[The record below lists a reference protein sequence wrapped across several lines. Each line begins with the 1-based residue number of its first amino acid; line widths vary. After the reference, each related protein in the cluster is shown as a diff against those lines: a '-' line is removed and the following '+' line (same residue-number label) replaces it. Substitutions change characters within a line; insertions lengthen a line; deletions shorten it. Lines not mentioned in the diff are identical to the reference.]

1 MKIYNKIVYDIN
13 DNIIEEDSYEYEG
26 PLTLAGPAFASAAST
41 AAPYIVGGTALLGM
55 QQAGAIGS
63 YQQAAFNRKA
73 AIAEQKVDAL
83 ENQLTLDLQK
93 FDKKFKQ
100 LESTQVVNT
109 AKSGAVVGTGTAKL
123 IKLSNLYNAE
133 IEKDIMRYN
142 TEVGQA
148 RAFEEAS
155 FARIEGTLAKQRSR
169 MEQFQIASS
178 AGTSLLTMTG

>member
-1 MKIYNKIVYDIN
+1 MGWQGAVVAAI
-13 DNIIEEDSYEYEG
+13 G
-26 PLTLAGPAFASAAST
+26 AAG
-41 AAPYIVGGTALLGM
+41 Y

-63 YQQAAFNRKA
+63 YQQAAFNRRA
-73 AIAEQKVDAL
+73 LVAEQKAEAL

-109 AKSGAVVGTGTAKL
+109 LKSGAEFSGTAKL

-142 TEVGQA
+142 TEIGQA

-155 FARIEGTLAKQRSR
+155 FARIEGTLAKERSR
-169 MEQFQIASS
+169 MEQIRIASQ

>member
-1 MKIYNKIVYDIN
+1 MSWQMALVGAI
-13 DNIIEEDSYEYEG
+13 G
-26 PLTLAGPAFASAAST
+26 AAGF
-41 AAPYIVGGTALLGM
+41 

-63 YQQAAFNRKA
+63 YQQAAFNRRA
-73 AIAEQKVDAL
+73 LVAEQKADAL

-109 AKSGAVVGTGTAKL
+109 LKSGAEFSGTAKL

-133 IEKDIMRYN
+133 IERDIMKYN
-142 TEVGQA
+142 TEIGQA

-178 AGTSLLTMTG
+178 TGTSLLTMTG

>member
-1 MKIYNKIVYDIN
+1 MGWQGALVGAI
-13 DNIIEEDSYEYEG
+13 G
-26 PLTLAGPAFASAAST
+26 AAGF
-41 AAPYIVGGTALLGM
+41 
-55 QQAGAIGS
+55 QQAGAIGA
-63 YQQAAFNRKA
+63 YQRAAFNRRA
-73 AIAEQKVDAL
+73 EVAEQKADAL

-100 LESTQVVNT
+100 LESAQVVNT
-109 AKSGAVVGTGTAKL
+109 LKSGAEFSGTAKL

-142 TEVGQA
+142 AEVGKA

-155 FARIEGTLAKQRSR
+155 FARIEGSLAKQRSR
-169 MEQFQIASS
+169 MEQIRIASQ

>member
-1 MKIYNKIVYDIN
+1 MGWQGAVVAAI
-13 DNIIEEDSYEYEG
+13 G
-26 PLTLAGPAFASAAST
+26 AAG
-41 AAPYIVGGTALLGM
+41 Y

-63 YQQAAFNRKA
+63 YQQAAFDRKA
-73 AIAEQKVDAL
+73 KVSEQKAKAL
-83 ENQLTLDLQK
+83 EDQLTLDLQK

-109 AKSGAVVGTGTAKL
+109 LKSGAEFSGTAKL

-142 TEVGQA
+142 TEIGQA

-155 FARIEGTLAKQRSR
+155 FARIEGTLAKERSR
-169 MEQFQIASS
+169 MEQIRIASQ

>member
-1 MKIYNKIVYDIN
+1 M
-13 DNIIEEDSYEYEG
+13 G
-26 PLTLAGPAFASAAST
+26 FLAPAVPF
-41 AAPYIVGGTALLGM
+41 IVGGSALLGM

-63 YQQAAFNRKA
+63 YQQAAFNRRA
-73 AIAEQKVDAL
+73 LVAEQKAEAL
-83 ENQLTLDLQK
+83 ENQLILDLQK

-109 AKSGAVVGTGTAKL
+109 LKSGAEFSGTAKL

-133 IEKDIMRYN
+133 IERDIMRYN
-142 TEVGQA
+142 TEIGQA

-155 FARIEGTLAKQRSR
+155 FARIEGTLARQRAT
-169 MEQFQIASS
+169 MEQIQIASQ

>member
-1 MKIYNKIVYDIN
+1 M
-13 DNIIEEDSYEYEG
+13 G
-26 PLTLAGPAFASAAST
+26 FLAP
-41 AAPYIVGGTALLGM
+41 AAPFIVGGTALLGM
-55 QQAGAIGS
+55 QQASAIGS
-63 YQQAAFNRKA
+63 YQEAAFNRRA
-73 AIAEQKVDAL
+73 LVAEQKAEAL

-109 AKSGAVVGTGTAKL
+109 AKSGAVVGTGTEKL

-155 FARIEGTLAKQRSR
+155 FARIEGTLSKQRAT
-169 MEQFQIASS
+169 MEQFKIASQT
-178 AGTSLLTMTG
+178 GTSLLTMTG

>member
-1 MKIYNKIVYDIN
+1 MSWQMALVGAI
-13 DNIIEEDSYEYEG
+13 G
-26 PLTLAGPAFASAAST
+26 AAGF
-41 AAPYIVGGTALLGM
+41 

>member
-1 MKIYNKIVYDIN
+1 M
-13 DNIIEEDSYEYEG
+13 G
-26 PLTLAGPAFASAAST
+26 FLAP
-41 AAPYIVGGTALLGM
+41 AAPYILGGTALLGI

-63 YQQAAFNRKA
+63 YQEAAFNRKA
-73 AIAEQKVDAL
+73 AIAEQKAEAL

-109 AKSGAVVGTGTAKL
+109 LKSGAEFSGTAKL

-133 IEKDIMRYN
+133 IERDIMKYN
-142 TEVGQA
+142 TEIGKA

-169 MEQFQIASS
+169 MEQFQIASQ

>member
-1 MKIYNKIVYDIN
+1 M
-13 DNIIEEDSYEYEG
+13 G
-26 PLTLAGPAFASAAST
+26 FLAPAVPF
-41 AAPYIVGGTALLGM
+41 IVGGSALLGM

-63 YQQAAFNRKA
+63 YQQAAFNRRA
-73 AIAEQKVDAL
+73 LVAEQKAEAL

-109 AKSGAVVGTGTAKL
+109 LKSGAEFSGTAKL

-133 IEKDIMRYN
+133 IERDIMRYN
-142 TEVGQA
+142 TEIGQA

-155 FARIEGTLAKQRSR
+155 FARIEGTLARQRAT
-169 MEQFQIASS
+169 MEQIQIASQ

>member
-1 MKIYNKIVYDIN
+1 M
-13 DNIIEEDSYEYEG
+13 G
-26 PLTLAGPAFASAAST
+26 FLAPAVPF
-41 AAPYIVGGTALLGM
+41 IVGGSALLGM

-63 YQQAAFNRKA
+63 YQQAAFNRRA
-73 AIAEQKVDAL
+73 LVAEQKAEAL

-109 AKSGAVVGTGTAKL
+109 LKSGAEFSGTAKL

-133 IEKDIMRYN
+133 IERDIMRYN
-142 TEVGQA
+142 TEIGQA

-155 FARIEGTLAKQRSR
+155 FARIEGTLARQRAT
-169 MEQFQIASS
+169 MEQIQIASQ
-178 AGTSLLTMTG
+178 AWTSLLTMTG